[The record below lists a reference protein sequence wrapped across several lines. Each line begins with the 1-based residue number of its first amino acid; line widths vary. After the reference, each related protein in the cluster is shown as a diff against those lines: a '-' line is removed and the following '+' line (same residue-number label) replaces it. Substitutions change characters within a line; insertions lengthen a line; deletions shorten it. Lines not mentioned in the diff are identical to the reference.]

1 MRFLRDDDVEK
12 TVLVIS
18 DLHLGAGPFVNNE
31 INVLEDFHHDKELIE
46 FFRHHSTGEHL
57 HRRVE
62 LVINGDF
69 LDFLAVPFVE
79 FFDDDFWSEEAAL
92 AKIDLILAAH
102 KDVMD
107 ALGAFLE
114 TENKSVVY
122 ILGNHDAELVF
133 ESTRDRFLAAI
144 PQGARK
150 SFRFIVDNRVEHR
163 PVEGVVVKHGHEYEA
178 SHDYDPKECVVMGEN
193 GRRFFIPP
201 WGSYYV
207 TRVVNKFKEERPHA
221 NAVRPIK
228 KFIID
233 GLLHDTMFT
242 IRFIAH
248 SCYYMTMVRLLFLLR
263 EGNSLKRTT
272 DLLLKDLELFRD
284 YEEMT
289 RSFLE
294 DRDDVKVLVVG
305 HTHEPAFKARANGK
319 VFINTGTWT
328 DMHHLDFIRA
338 GMGQNLTYA
347 QINVLKPANGKAGG
361 LDIGLNAWVGTNHRP
376 FRELS

>member
-1 MRFLRDDDVEK
+1 MRFLRDDRIDK

-18 DLHLGAGPFVNNE
+18 DLHLGAGPFVKERANF
-31 INVLEDFHHDKELIE
+31 LEDFHHDKELIE
-46 FFRHHSTGEHL
+46 FFGHYSTGEHL
-57 HRRVE
+57 HREVE

-79 FFDDDFWSEEAAL
+79 FFDDEFWSEEASL
-92 AKIDLILAAH
+92 AKLDLIMGAH
-102 KDVMD
+102 RGVMD
-107 ALGAFLE
+107 ALGGFLGA
-114 TENKSVVY
+114 ENKSVTY

-133 ESTRDRFLAAI
+133 ESARERILSAMPKD
-144 PQGARK
+144 ARK
-150 SFRFIVDNRVEHR
+150 NLRFVTDNREGYR
-163 PVEGVVVKHGHEYEA
+163 PLKGVVIKHGHEYEA
-178 SHDYDPKECVVMGEN
+178 SHDYDPKECVVMGDK

-207 TRVVNKFKEERPHA
+207 TRVVNKFKEERPHS
-221 NAVRPIK
+221 NAIRPIK

-242 IRFIAH
+242 FRFIAH
-248 SCYYMTMVRLLFLLR
+248 NCYYMAMVRLLFFLR
-263 EGNSLKRTT
+263 EGNSLKRTI
-272 DLLLKDLELFRD
+272 DFMLKDLELFRD

-294 DRDDVKVLVVG
+294 ERDDIQVLIVG
-305 HTHEPAFKARANGK
+305 HTHEPEFKAHANGK

-328 DMHHLDFIRA
+328 DMHHLDFARA
-338 GMGQNLTYA
+338 GMGRDLTYA
-347 QINVLKPANGKAGG
+347 QINALGEGG
-361 LDIGLNAWVGTNHRP
+361 GRGGGMDVGLNAWVGTDRRP